1 MYPFQFTTTF
11 LSMVSLWMTVQDY
24 WDYKF
29 RGVHV
34 LGHSTLNL
42 TSSDS
47 HLFNYEVTTECI
59 EQKVLTPLQ
68 IQWNS
73 YLSIASTIPQVMVLL
88 VNAVW
93 GHKLSNRFKILSSLG
108 GIIILFTLTDILTKI
123 NTDNFQKGFLILTL
137 TTAVL
142 ISCFIALLQVFN

>member
-1 MYPFQFTTTF
+1 MHRFQFTTSF
-11 LSMVSLWMTVQDY
+11 HSIVSLLMTVQDY

-29 RGVHV
+29 RGVHD

-42 TSSDS
+42 TRCDS
-47 HLFNYEVTTECI
+47 HLVNYEVTTECI

-93 GHKLSNRFKILSSLG
+93 GHRLSTRFKILSSLG
-108 GIIILFTLTDILTKI
+108 GIIILFTLTDILTQV

-142 ISCFIALLQVFN
+142 ISCFIALLQVFD